1 MRPAG
6 SGLWQDAPH
15 AEVIVVSSYLSHA
28 TLATTRLLPTILP
41 WTGGF
46 VLVGGARLAQYNT
59 GYRSATAIAGRKL
72 RGQLEDLSQKDEDRV
87 TVERVKP

>member
-6 SGLWQDAPH
+6 SGLWQDATH

-72 RGQLEDLSQKDEDRV
+72 RGQLEDLSQKDE
-87 TVERVKP
+87 